1 MGCYEKSGWI
11 VCFLPLTF
19 KHLVQPE
26 RDDLGLFVHT
36 MLVEEF
42 FKNDFRTSCI
52 FILNFWKA

>member
-11 VCFLPLTF
+11 VCSLPLTF

-42 FKNDFRTSCI
+42 FKNDF
-52 FILNFWKA
+52 